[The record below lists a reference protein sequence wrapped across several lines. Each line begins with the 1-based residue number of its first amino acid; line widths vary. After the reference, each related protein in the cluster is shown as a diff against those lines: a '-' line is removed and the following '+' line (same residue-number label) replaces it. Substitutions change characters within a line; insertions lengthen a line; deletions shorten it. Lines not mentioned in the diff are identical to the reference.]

1 MRDKLKNIL
10 FYFSIVF
17 FMSGVSFFIA
27 YNWRGMGNMEKLS
40 IPLSLMSV
48 GIGGWFFWEKRE
60 RYRQI
65 SLFFASFF
73 TGSLFALFGQI
84 YQTGADSY
92 RLFLTWGFS
101 ILIFSCVERFYPL
114 WTLNIAVL
122 SLGAA
127 LFARLHGGTVA
138 VLYAGAGVIYSA
150 FLAYCFFIKKSGSEI
165 KNWFFYLLPLSA
177 ATLMNWGAGYSIF
190 RKDFSSVPL
199 YLLFLL
205 SLFLMGEKIMK
216 KQGLNT
222 LGIISALTFISNLS
236 YRYLSRSREGLALH
250 TLLTICIF
258 LWAMKVIRKKYISA
272 QSQQFIM
279 SIFKINLVFYLL
291 TFLTLIISILGLR
304 EGAFL
309 LMGISLLGISVYLP
323 IKLEFR
329 EDRNEIVTLIS
340 GILCIILYFSQ
351 VFKFQETE
359 CFLLGM
365 AIYGLFWYFRHSRAL
380 DFLLIPVLTGGLLF
394 ISKDWGIKNLT
405 PIISLPLPV
414 ILFSLWKSPEK
425 SSPLK
430 RVVRGGEI
438 TLMLSGIIFGHDFL
452 SSKISGEILS
462 GGVVA
467 LSLVILGRILKE
479 ESRKKY
485 IFMALLIGG
494 VGYIFAHVWSI
505 NLGIMLILLY
515 LWREE
520 RYMLGVSVIFFA
532 GQISFYYYK
541 MDRTL
546 LEKSYAMF
554 KNSLLLFAG
563 FLILRRKK

>member
-1 MRDKLKNIL
+1 
-10 FYFSIVF
+10 
-17 FMSGVSFFIA
+17 
-27 YNWRGMGNMEKLS
+27 
-40 IPLSLMSV
+40 
-48 GIGGWFFWEKRE
+48 
-60 RYRQI
+60 
-65 SLFFASFF
+65 
-73 TGSLFALFGQI
+73 
-84 YQTGADSY
+84 
-92 RLFLTWGFS
+92 
-101 ILIFSCVERFYPL
+101 
-114 WTLNIAVL
+114 
-122 SLGAA
+122 
-127 LFARLHGGTVA
+127 
-138 VLYAGAGVIYSA
+138 
-150 FLAYCFFIKKSGSEI
+150 
-165 KNWFFYLLPLSA
+165 
-177 ATLMNWGAGYSIF
+177 
-190 RKDFSSVPL
+190 
-199 YLLFLL
+199 
-205 SLFLMGEKIMK
+205 
-216 KQGLNT
+216 
-222 LGIISALTFISNLS
+222 
-236 YRYLSRSREGLALH
+236 
-250 TLLTICIF
+250 
-258 LWAMKVIRKKYISA
+258 
-272 QSQQFIM
+272 
-279 SIFKINLVFYLL
+279 
-291 TFLTLIISILGLR
+291 
-304 EGAFL
+304 
-309 LMGISLLGISVYLP
+309 
-323 IKLEFR
+323 
-329 EDRNEIVTLIS
+329 
-340 GILCIILYFSQ
+340 
-351 VFKFQETE
+351 
-359 CFLLGM
+359 GM

-380 DFLLIPVLTGGLLF
+380 DFLLIPALTGGLLF
-394 ISKDWGIKNLT
+394 ISRDWGIKNLT
-405 PIISLPLPV
+405 LIISLPLPV

-520 RYMLGVSVIFFA
+520 KYMLGVSVIFFA